1 MASCHKDTLRNLL
14 LWLRRCILFYS
25 LYLEIVSNDTII
37 FKLIF
42 ILWAMIR
49 VTWRQSE
56 FWLSVKS
63 NPEFFF
69 FFDKR
74 SSVIGQKLHPLSKPI
89 KCKTKTDCVFL
100 CFRKL
105 VCFSTLSSGKL
116 CVVFRSCSGCSD
128 YYVSR
133 HSAVKRSYTTFR
145 WRFQSVL
152 TILLSRP
159 TFHDPELDWSSV

>member
-1 MASCHKDTLRNLL
+1 MYDGVLSQGYPEKPFALASALYFVLL
-14 LWLRRCILFYS
+14 VVLGNCIQWYHNI
-25 LYLEIVSNDTII
+25 EINFHIMSNDTCNMT
-37 FKLIF
+37 
-42 ILWAMIR
+42 AER
-49 VTWRQSE
+49 A
-56 FWLSVKS
+56 WLSVKS

-69 FFDKR
+69 FIF
-74 SSVIGQKLHPLSKPI
+74 

-100 CFRKL
+100 RFRKL

-116 CVVFRSCSGCSD
+116 CVVFHCCSGCSD

-133 HSAVKRSYTTFR
+133 HSAVKRSYTMFR

-159 TFHDPELDWSSV
+159 TFRDPELDWSSV